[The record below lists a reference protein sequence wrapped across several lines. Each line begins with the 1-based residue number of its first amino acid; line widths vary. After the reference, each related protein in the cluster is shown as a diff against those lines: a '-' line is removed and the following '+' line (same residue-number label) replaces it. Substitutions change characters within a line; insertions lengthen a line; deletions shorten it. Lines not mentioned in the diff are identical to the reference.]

1 MHQRSVIANVKFV
14 YQSKRS
20 ELKGKL
26 KYFQYRDGVDEHLEQ
41 NGLPER
47 WMNNGLGQSFGEIY
61 ANCQQMATT
70 HLQNNVAAR
79 TLVISPQVDMMQAI
93 PEERRMDVLHE
104 LTEATVD
111 GWFEEMDKPITEYSH
126 ILHRAET
133 ADERPDGQLKDRDSG
148 VEFLHTHVI
157 VAPTY
162 EEIDGSRQ
170 PYKVYSKQLQQLH
183 EVAREEMERIWTREL
198 GPERVAE
205 LNQQLEEMTELH
217 IVKDAERTQSAARE
231 IAGLER
237 EKRPSF
243 EPDIAEGLE
252 GEALLDAWFG
262 PRATLEI
269 DPELPAPEL
278 PDDLDLDLGLELDDD
293 LFFD

>member
-1 MHQRSVIANVKFV
+1 MHQRSVISNIKFI
-14 YQSKRS
+14 YQSRKS
-20 ELKGKL
+20 ELKRKL
-26 KYFQYRDGVDEHLEQ
+26 KYFQYRDGADEHLEQ
-41 NGLPER
+41 DGSPER
-47 WMNNGLGQSFGEIY
+47 WVNNGLGQSFGEIFT
-61 ANCQQMATT
+61 NCQEMATT

-93 PEERRMDVLHE
+93 PEDRRMDVLHE

-111 GWFEEMDKPITEYSH
+111 GWFEEMDKPTPEHSY

-148 VEFLHTHVI
+148 VEFLHAHVI

-162 EEIDGSRQ
+162 EEVDASRQ

-183 EVAREEMERIWTREL
+183 EVARNEMERIWAREL

-217 IVKDAERTQSAARE
+217 IVKDVERTQSAARD
-231 IAGLER
+231 IAEPER
-237 EKRPSF
+237 EAQPV
-243 EPDIAEGLE
+243 IAEGLE
-252 GEALLDAWFG
+252 GGALLDAWFG

-269 DPELPAPEL
+269 DPELPVPAL